1 MFEYNSIP
9 QVGCCLSNQG
19 GVYSLNE
26 IAKQFIKINA
36 SDEEKVHL
44 LLFFQAISYVNMSYL
59 IFNIDVIKEKKEN
72 NDEKSAQSEKTEEGN
87 NQYLERTF
95 AYELYRQWQNL
106 LCCYKFPQRLDAE
119 IGKKISNIG
128 NFEQLKA
135 LKCESKEPDLVL
147 HDSQAYIGNHIIACE
162 IKRKKY
168 LDKTKIK
175 NDLEKLFMYMH
186 KDVWDEHPYQYGCFI
201 VVNELFNNLETVI
214 RSLKDDLITYATNV
228 NFNHLLC
235 ITYKGDSLNYDTLN
249 NILGI

>member
-1 MFEYNSIP
+1 M
-9 QVGCCLSNQG
+9 
-19 GVYSLNE
+19 
-26 IAKQFIKINA
+26 
-36 SDEEKVHL
+36 
-44 LLFFQAISYVNMSYL
+44 
-59 IFNIDVIKEKKEN
+59 
-72 NDEKSAQSEKTEEGN
+72 
-87 NQYLERTF
+87 
-95 AYELYRQWQNL
+95 
-106 LCCYKFPQRLDAE
+106 
-119 IGKKISNIG
+119 
-128 NFEQLKA
+128 KA